1 MFRRIS
7 RLPEAARSLIIP
19 IRIVAGPLRDFFAAK
34 YYVRA

>member
-19 IRIVAGPLRDFFAAK
+19 IRIVAAPAVRLFAAK
-34 YYVRA
+34 DYVRA